1 MNTLTLEYLRLC
13 ACTCMLSSCFR
24 YDLKDTSKLILQ
36 DVLFPTA
43 MGPPGGGRN
52 DVTARF
58 LRHYNIIGMNP
69 FSEETMIKIFSIL
82 LTTYLRVSSYTKDN
96 STMKNINFSFMN
108 FYCINVPENRNWN
121 LCHVQIVGLCMKFQP
136 SVRKFNLEKRN
147 KF

>member
-1 MNTLTLEYLRLC
+1 MFSST
-13 ACTCMLSSCFR
+13 CTLSSCFR

-58 LRHYNIIGMNP
+58 LRHYNIIGINP

-96 STMKNINFSFMN
+96 YEKYSFL
-108 FYCINVPENRNWN
+108 FYDF
-121 LCHVQIVGLCMKFQP
+121 LLYK
-136 SVRKFNLEKRN
+136 SS
-147 KF
+147 